1 MTHSTLL
8 IRSMAPDTAST
19 KLEPPG
25 LALRWSGRL
34 PLAARILAINI
45 LPLALLAG
53 SIFYI
58 DGFRARLI
66 EERRTQ
72 GENEARLVAQAIG
85 SEDATALQLFVAKLG
100 SGDRV
105 RIRIIDASGAI
116 LADNWRG
123 GRRSFTIPDP
133 ETERWQRQ
141 IAFRLDESI
150 DWLVDAEVPPAFV
163 SHEDRLPTA
172 PEGASLSL
180 AEDRTHMIE
189 ARAPVSNVPGLT
201 VVTLRNARDIRR
213 FVRAERTTLG
223 YMIGLTILISVLL
236 SLFLARTIVRP
247 LKALAH
253 AAMQVRFGFAREVN
267 VPRLPARRDEIGMLA
282 RSVSDMSHELRERM
296 DATEAFAAD
305 VAHELKNPL
314 ASLSSAIE
322 SLRRVK
328 APKLKAQLYDIV
340 ADDVRRL
347 DRLVTDISDLS
358 RIDAKMARTRF
369 EVIDLG
375 AMIEGLLEVRRARNR
390 DGDIEVAFAR
400 PETGSTLVSADGD
413 QLSRVFENLL
423 DNAVSFSR
431 AGGTVRISA
440 TRTQRAIVVMVDD
453 DGPGIPESA
462 RESIFGRFHSDR
474 SEAEFGKHSGLG
486 LAIARTIV
494 EAHDGAIVVSDKG
507 PKQKG
512 ACFMITLPKLEP

>member
-1 MTHSTLL
+1 MV
-8 IRSMAPDTAST
+8 PDIASA

-58 DGFRARLI
+58 DGFRTRLI

-72 GENEARLVAQAIG
+72 SENEARLVAQAIG
-85 SEDATALQLFVAKLG
+85 SEDSSSLQQFVAKLG
-100 SGDRV
+100 SGDKV
-105 RIRIIDASGAI
+105 RIRIIDGSGEI
-116 LADNWRG
+116 LADNWRD
-123 GRRSFTIPDP
+123 GRKSFAIPDP

-141 IAFRLDESI
+141 VAFQLDEVI
-150 DWLVDAEVPPAFV
+150 DWLVDAELPPAFV
-163 SHEDRLPTA
+163 SHEDRLPKA
-172 PEGASLSL
+172 PDGASLSL

-189 ARAPVSNVPGLT
+189 ARAPVANIPGLT
-201 VVTLRNARDIRR
+201 VVALRNARDIRR
-213 FVRAERTTLG
+213 FVRAERSTLG
-223 YMIGLTILISVLL
+223 TIIGLAILISVLL

-322 SLRRVK
+322 SLQRVK
-328 APKLKAQLYDIV
+328 APKLKTQLYAIV
-340 ADDVRRL
+340 SHDVRRL

-358 RIDAKMARTRF
+358 RIDAKMARARF
-369 EVIDLG
+369 ETIDLG
-375 AMIEGLLEVRRARNR
+375 AMIEALLKDRKAR
-390 DGDIEVAFAR
+390 DQDKGVIIAFAR
-400 PETGSTLVSADGD
+400 PEAGSTMVRADPD
-413 QLSRVFENLL
+413 QLVRVFENLL
-423 DNAVSFSR
+423 DNAVSFSEV
-431 AGGTVRISA
+431 GQSVRISA
-440 TRTQRAIVVMVDD
+440 TRTESAIVVLVDD

-462 RESIFGRFHSDR
+462 HESIFERFHSDR
-474 SEAEFGKHSGLG
+474 PEAEFGQHSGLG

-494 EAHDGAIVVSDKG
+494 EAHDGSIVVSDAG
-507 PKQKG
+507 SGQSG
-512 ACFMITLPKLEP
+512 ACFVITLPQSEP